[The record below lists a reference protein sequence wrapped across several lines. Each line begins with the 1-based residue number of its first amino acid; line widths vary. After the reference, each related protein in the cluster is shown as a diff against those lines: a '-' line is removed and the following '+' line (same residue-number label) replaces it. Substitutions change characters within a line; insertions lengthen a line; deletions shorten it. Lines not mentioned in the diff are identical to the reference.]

1 LKHHKANKINF
12 FSRLFFLAFFF
23 CLPFNTVHAEKSP
36 LKIRVGIFQNK
47 PVVFQ
52 DEQGTAQGLYVD
64 LLNEISKQ
72 NKLQLEF
79 VFDSWANSLKRLREN
94 DIDLMTSIAYT
105 KERDSY
111 FDYSQEN
118 ILTMWG
124 QVYVGE
130 KLSVENILEL
140 EGLKVAIL
148 RNGINGINFQKLCEA
163 FNIQC
168 QLLAVDTY
176 EEAVSLV
183 EMGKTDACVINN
195 VRGYDLEEKYK
206 IRKSPIMFNP
216 FKLLFAVPE
225 GKHDN
230 ILRILDEQL
239 KYWKQH
245 DDSFYYQTV
254 QHWYGG
260 KLSSK
265 KVIPQWLIYFLIII
279 SGIILIALIWV
290 MSLQYQTK
298 KLGKTEGALLKSEER
313 FRNVYSTAPL
323 AFVIW
328 DAETR
333 ITDWNKKS
341 EEVFGWLKEEV
352 VGHTFFDL
360 IIPEKDRP
368 HVHEVVNNLIN
379 GDLPGHSI
387 NDNLTKDGQIITC
400 EWSNSSLHGD
410 DGNIMG
416 AISLGLDITERKQA
430 EKSLEKSEERLKL
443 ALDSVSDAVCDWR
456 VDTGEVFFSSRWYT
470 MLGYEPYELPQTFET
485 WKSLLHSDDLHYA
498 ESTIKRHLESG
509 EPFEIEIRMRTHN
522 NQWKWILARGKM
534 VERAASGAATRMLG
548 THVDITER
556 KKAEEE
562 KNKLH
567 AQLRHT
573 QKMEAIGT
581 LAGGIA
587 HDFNN
592 ILAAVLG
599 YVELAQ
605 ANLPPESPEASY
617 IQKVY
622 QAGLRARDLV
632 KQILTFSRQAKEE
645 IKPIKIQLVIKEAL
659 KLLRASIPTTI
670 EIKQNIFADCGLIMV
685 DPTHIHQIIMNLCTN
700 AYHAMRD
707 TGGILAV
714 TLEQVEVR
722 PDDLV
727 NKMELLPGQYVRLE
741 VRDTGC
747 GMDKLTMERI
757 FEPYYTTKDKGEG
770 TGLGLAVVHGILKS
784 YDGNIKVYSEP
795 GQGTTFSIYLPVI
808 KEAQDIIQTQVDDL
822 VPKGAERILLVDDE
836 AYIAE
841 IEKQMLERLGYQ
853 VKAQISSIDALNTFR
868 VAPDQFDVVI
878 TDMTMP
884 NMTGDKLSMELK
896 KIRPDIPII
905 ICSGFS
911 ELMSDEK
918 AEAIGIKGFLTKPV
932 LRKDLAKKIREVL
945 DRK

>member
-470 MLGYEPYELPQTFET
+470 MLGYEPYELPQAFET

-556 KKAEEE
+556 KKMEEH
-562 KNKLH
+562 LLQ
-567 AQLRHT
+567 A

-587 HDFNN
+587 HQFNN
-592 ILAAVLG
+592 ALFTITGNIDLLEMDFPGDENVANYTNELKASARRMAKLTAQLLAYG
-599 YVELAQ
+599 RGG
-605 ANLPPESPEASY
+605 
-617 IQKVY
+617 KY
-622 QAGLRARDLV
+622 QAKTVPLSDFIRDMIPMVKQPIDSGINVETDLPIDILNVKADMVQMQMVLSAVFINASEAMEGKGCIRVACRNEIITEQIARDFPGFKPGTYACLTIADDGKGMDEETRKRVFDPFFTTKFEGRGLGMAAAYGFV
-632 KQILTFSRQAKEE
+632 K
-645 IKPIKIQLVIKEAL
+645 
-659 KLLRASIPTTI
+659 
-670 EIKQNIFADCGLIMV
+670 NHDGYIMV
-685 DPTHIHQIIMNLCTN
+685 DS
-700 AYHAMRD
+700 
-707 TGGILAV
+707 
-714 TLEQVEVR
+714 
-722 PDDLV
+722 
-727 NKMELLPGQYVRLE
+727 ELG
-741 VRDTGC
+741 
-747 GMDKLTMERI
+747 K
-757 FEPYYTTKDKGEG
+757 
-770 TGLGLAVVHGILKS
+770 
-784 YDGNIKVYSEP
+784 
-795 GQGTTFSIYLPVI
+795 GTTVKIYLPAVETPVKEDITPKTEGIKGTGTILVI
-808 KEAQDIIQTQVDDL
+808 D
-822 VPKGAERILLVDDE
+822 DDE
-836 AYIAE
+836 SVMSISRA
-841 IEKQMLERLGYQ
+841 MLERQGYRALEAKTGREAIDVAKTFDGDIDLAILDIMMPDMNGNAVYPYL
-853 VKAQISSIDALNTFR
+853 VKARPNLKVIVSSGYSKDGPAQEILNSGAEDFIQK
-868 VAPDQFDVVI
+868 PF
-878 TDMTMP
+878 TMAE
-884 NMTGDKLSMELK
+884 LSEKLK
-896 KIRPDIPII
+896 KTL
-905 ICSGFS
+905 GS
-911 ELMSDEK
+911 E
-918 AEAIGIKGFLTKPV
+918 
-932 LRKDLAKKIREVL
+932 
-945 DRK
+945 